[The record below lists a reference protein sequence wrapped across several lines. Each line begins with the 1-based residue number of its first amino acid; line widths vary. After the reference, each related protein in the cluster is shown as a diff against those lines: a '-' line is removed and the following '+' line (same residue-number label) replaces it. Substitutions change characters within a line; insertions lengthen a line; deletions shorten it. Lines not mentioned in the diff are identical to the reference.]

1 MRTSTDICIIGAGA
15 VGKTAAL
22 ALAREGMQVTL
33 VTPASNSSN
42 SSNSSGAAS
51 AADWDQRVY
60 ALNHVARELL
70 SRVKVWEAMDVAR
83 IAPVT
88 AMDVHGDGERAG
100 HLGFD
105 AYGSR
110 TDALAWIVE
119 DRNLNH
125 ALDTAL
131 KFASG
136 VNIVHGTAVQ
146 LHTNQAGVSVLLQDG
161 GELSASLVIGADGA
175 HSWVRA
181 QADIGVDYR
190 SYNQRAVVANFSCE
204 QAHHGVAHQWFLG
217 EQGIVALL
225 PLPGSRVSLVW
236 SAPEPLAAT
245 LLHESP
251 EKLCQR
257 LAQLPSQ
264 PLGAFNMLPPTPPQ
278 AFPLRLIAAS
288 SLVSQR
294 VALIGDA
301 AHVVHPLAGQG
312 MNLGFGDIDAL
323 LASLV
328 KRDLATDCG
337 DARTL
342 ARYAR
347 HRKEA
352 VLLMQLATDG
362 LQRLFETDLAPIKL
376 LRNLGMSALDHLPFV
391 KRQLMSHALGRSVFS
406 Q

>member
-1 MRTSTDICIIGAGA
+1 MRNSTDICIIGAGA

-33 VTPASNSSN
+33 VTPASNSSTA
-42 SSNSSGAAS
+42 SGAAS

-60 ALNHVARELL
+60 ALNHVARDTL
-70 SRVKVWEAMDVAR
+70 SRVRVWEAMDIAR

-88 AMDVHGDGERAG
+88 AMDVHGDGARAG

-131 KFASG
+131 KFANG

-146 LHTNQAGVSVLLQDG
+146 LHTNQASASVLLKDG
-161 GELSASLVIGADGA
+161 SELSASLVIGADGA

-190 SYNQRAVVANFSCE
+190 SYHQRAVVANFSCE

-245 LLHESP
+245 LLHEPS

-257 LAQLPSQ
+257 LAQLPGQS
-264 PLGAFNMLPPTPPQ
+264 LGTFTMLPPTPPQ

-323 LASLV
+323 LAALV

-352 VLLMQLATDG
+352 ILLMQLATDG

-376 LRNLGMSALDHLPFV
+376 IRNLGMSALDQLPFV